1 MSSKIYF
8 NTRRFSPSKWLLGIG
23 TRLHHRFAPSHAKR
37 TASKLLLTP
46 QRNQRDGSEPAG
58 LVQQAVHTSEGAVMS
73 YRLGQ
78 GPLWL
83 LMHGW
88 SGSASQFYPLMSHI
102 AAQGFTAI
110 AYDHP
115 AHGQSAGNTGHLPRF
130 VRAFDELATKL
141 ASDVGPLHG
150 VIAHSMG
157 GAVALSSRQPG
168 IDTLPLLLISPVLD
182 YVPQLYGMVARSGYS
197 IRLFDAVVKEIEQEY
212 QHPLSTVDP
221 LGRLASRS
229 GAAMIVH
236 DEEDRFAPH
245 DDSLRAS
252 QDGHTR
258 LVSTRGLGH
267 GRILASAPVF
277 AAFNQLARPE
287 NPHRSL

>member
-8 NTRRFSPSKWLLGIG
+8 NTRRFSPSKWLLGLG
-23 TRLHHRFAPSHAKR
+23 TRLHHTLAPAHAKR
-37 TASKLLLTP
+37 IASKLLLTP
-46 QRNQRDGSEPAG
+46 QRNQRDDTAPAG
-58 LVQQAVHTSEGAVMS
+58 LVKQAVHTSEGTLMS

-78 GPLWL
+78 GPVWL

-88 SGSASQFYPLMSHI
+88 SGSAGQFYPLMSHI

-115 AHGQSAGNTGHLPRF
+115 AHGHSAGHTGHLPRF
-130 VRAFDELATKL
+130 VRAFDELVEKMTAEC
-141 ASDVGPLHG
+141 GPLQG

-157 GAVALSSRQPG
+157 GAVTLSSRRREL
-168 IDTLPLLLISPVLD
+168 DALPLLLISPVLD

-221 LGRLASRS
+221 LGRLAGRS
-229 GAAMIVH
+229 GPAIIVH

-245 DDSLRAS
+245 GDSLRAT
-252 QDGHTR
+252 QDGRTR

-267 GRILASAPVF
+267 GRILASAPAF
-277 AAFNQLARPE
+277 AAFDQLSAARHA
-287 NPHRSL
+287 N

>member
-8 NTRRFSPSKWLLGIG
+8 NTRRFSPSKWLLGLG
-23 TRLHHRFAPSHAKR
+23 TRLHHTLAPAHAKR

-46 QRNQRDGSEPAG
+46 QRNQRDDSAPTG
-58 LVQQAVHTSEGAVMS
+58 LIKQAVHTSEGTLMS
-73 YRLGQ
+73 YRLGR
-78 GPLWL
+78 GPVWL

-115 AHGQSAGNTGHLPRF
+115 AHGHSAGHTGHLPRF
-130 VRAFDELATKL
+130 VRAFDELVEKMA
-141 ASDVGPLHG
+141 AECGPLQG

-157 GAVALSSRQPG
+157 GAVTLSSRRREL
-168 IDTLPLLLISPVLD
+168 DALPLLLISPVLD

-221 LGRLASRS
+221 LGRLAGRS
-229 GAAMIVH
+229 GPAIIVH

-245 DDSLRAS
+245 GDSLRAT
-252 QDGHTR
+252 QDGRTR

-267 GRILASAPVF
+267 GRILASAPAF
-277 AAFNQLARPE
+277 AAFDQLSATHS
-287 NPHRSL
+287 NH

>member
-8 NTRRFSPSKWLLGIG
+8 NTRRFSPSKLLLGLG
-23 TRLHHRFAPSHAKR
+23 TRLHHALAPAHAKR

-46 QRNQRDGSEPAG
+46 QRLTREVATPAG
-58 LVQQAVHTSEGAVMS
+58 LVQQAMHTGEGTLMS

-78 GPLWL
+78 GPVWL

-115 AHGQSAGNTGHLPRF
+115 AHGHSAGHTGHLPRF
-130 VRAFDELATKL
+130 VRAFDELVEKITAEC
-141 ASDVGPLHG
+141 GPLQG

-157 GAVALSSRQPG
+157 GAVILSSRHPAM
-168 IDTLPLLLISPVLD
+168 DALPLLLISPVLD

-197 IRLFDAVVKEIEQEY
+197 IRLFDAVVKEIEHEY

-221 LGRLASRS
+221 LGRLASRT
-229 GAAMIVH
+229 GEAIIVH

-245 DDSLRAS
+245 GDSLRAT
-252 QDGHTR
+252 QDGRTR

-267 GRILASAPVF
+267 GRILASPPVF
-277 AAFNQLARPE
+277 AAFDQLSQTSPRA
-287 NPHRSL
+287 

>member
-8 NTRRFSPSKWLLGIG
+8 NTRRFSPSKWLLGLG
-23 TRLHHRFAPSHAKR
+23 TRLHHTLAPAHAKR

-46 QRNQRDGSEPAG
+46 QRNQRDDTAPAG
-58 LVQQAVHTSEGAVMS
+58 LVKQAVHTSEGTLMS

-78 GPLWL
+78 GPVWL

-88 SGSASQFYPLMSHI
+88 SGSAGQFYPLMSHI

-115 AHGQSAGNTGHLPRF
+115 AHGHSAGHTGHLPRF
-130 VRAFDELATKL
+130 VRAFDELVEKMTAEY
-141 ASDVGPLHG
+141 GPLLG

-157 GAVALSSRQPG
+157 GAVTLSSRRREL
-168 IDTLPLLLISPVLD
+168 DALPLLLISPVLD

-221 LGRLASRS
+221 LGRLAGRS
-229 GAAMIVH
+229 GPAIIVH

-245 DDSLRAS
+245 GDSLRAT
-252 QDGHTR
+252 QDGRTR

-267 GRILASAPVF
+267 GRILASAPAF
-277 AAFNQLARPE
+277 ASFDQLSAARRA
-287 NPHRSL
+287 N

>member
-8 NTRRFSPSKWLLGIG
+8 NTRRFSPSKWLLGLG
-23 TRLHHRFAPSHAKR
+23 TRLHHTLAPAHAKR

-46 QRNQRDGSEPAG
+46 QRNQRDDAAPAG
-58 LVQQAVHTSEGAVMS
+58 LVKQAVHTSEGTLMS

-78 GPLWL
+78 GPVWL

-88 SGSASQFYPLMSHI
+88 SGSAGQFYPLMSHI
-102 AAQGFTAI
+102 AALGFTAI

-115 AHGQSAGNTGHLPRF
+115 AHGHSAGHTGHLPRF
-130 VRAFDELATKL
+130 VRAFDELVEKMTAEY
-141 ASDVGPLHG
+141 GPLQG

-157 GAVALSSRQPG
+157 GAVTLSSRRREL
-168 IDTLPLLLISPVLD
+168 DALPLLLISPVLD

-221 LGRLASRS
+221 LGRLAGRS
-229 GAAMIVH
+229 GPAIIVH

-245 DDSLRAS
+245 GDSLRAT
-252 QDGHTR
+252 QDGRTR

-267 GRILASAPVF
+267 GRILASAPAF
-277 AAFNQLARPE
+277 ASFDQLSAARHA
-287 NPHRSL
+287 N

>member
-8 NTRRFSPSKWLLGIG
+8 NTRRFSPSKWLLGLG
-23 TRLHHRFAPSHAKR
+23 TRLHHTLAPAHAKR

-46 QRNQRDGSEPAG
+46 QRNQRDDTAPAG
-58 LVQQAVHTSEGAVMS
+58 LVKQAVHTSEGTLMS

-78 GPLWL
+78 GPVWL

-88 SGSASQFYPLMSHI
+88 SGSAGQFYPLMSYI

-115 AHGQSAGNTGHLPRF
+115 AHGHSAGHTGHLPRF
-130 VRAFDELATKL
+130 VRAFDELVEKMTAEC
-141 ASDVGPLHG
+141 GPLQG

-157 GAVALSSRQPG
+157 GAVTLSSRRREL
-168 IDTLPLLLISPVLD
+168 DALPLLLISPVLD

-221 LGRLASRS
+221 LGRLAGRS
-229 GAAMIVH
+229 GPAIIVH

-245 DDSLRAS
+245 GDSLRAT
-252 QDGHTR
+252 QDGRTR

-267 GRILASAPVF
+267 GRILASAPAF
-277 AAFNQLARPE
+277 AAFDQLSAARRA
-287 NPHRSL
+287 N

>member
-8 NTRRFSPSKWLLGIG
+8 NTRRFSPSKWLLGLG
-23 TRLHHRFAPSHAKR
+23 TRLHHTLAPAHAKR

-46 QRNQRDGSEPAG
+46 QRNQRDDTTPAG
-58 LVQQAVHTSEGAVMS
+58 LAKQAVHTSEGTLMS

-78 GPLWL
+78 GPVWL

-115 AHGQSAGNTGHLPRF
+115 AHGHSAGHTGHLPRF
-130 VRAFDELATKL
+130 VRAFDELVEKMTAEC
-141 ASDVGPLHG
+141 GPLQG

-157 GAVALSSRQPG
+157 GAVTLSSRRREL
-168 IDTLPLLLISPVLD
+168 DALPLLLISPVLD

-221 LGRLASRS
+221 LGRLAGRS
-229 GAAMIVH
+229 GAAIIVH

-245 DDSLRAS
+245 GDSLRAT
-252 QDGHTR
+252 QDGRTR

-267 GRILASAPVF
+267 GRILASAPAF
-277 AAFNQLARPE
+277 AAFDQLSAAQS
-287 NPHRSL
+287 NH

>member
-8 NTRRFSPSKWLLGIG
+8 NTRRFNPSKWLLGIG
-23 TRLHHRFAPSHAKR
+23 TRLHHRIAPAHAKR

-46 QRNQRDGSEPAG
+46 QRSQRDETPPAG
-58 LVQQAVHTSEGAVMS
+58 LVKQAVHTSEGVLMS

-78 GPLWL
+78 GPVWL

-88 SGSASQFYPLMSHI
+88 SGSATQFYPLMSHI
-102 AAQGFTAI
+102 ATQGFTAI

-115 AHGQSAGNTGHLPRF
+115 AHGHSAGQTGHLPRF
-130 VRAFDELATKL
+130 VRAFDELA
-141 ASDVGPLHG
+141 ASVADELGPIAG
-150 VIAHSMG
+150 IIAHSMG
-157 GAVALSSRQPG
+157 GAVTLSSRQPAM
-168 IDTLPLLLISPVLD
+168 DTLPLLLISPVLD

-221 LGRLASRS
+221 LSRLASRH
-229 GAAMIVH
+229 GPAMIVH

-252 QDGHTR
+252 QEGHTK

-277 AAFNQLARPE
+277 AAFDQLARPE
-287 NPHRSL
+287 HPHRDL

>member
-8 NTRRFSPSKWLLGIG
+8 NTRRFSPSKWLLGLG
-23 TRLHHRFAPSHAKR
+23 TRLHHRLAPAHARR

-46 QRNQRDGSEPAG
+46 QRNHRDAAAPAG
-58 LVQQAVHTSEGAVMS
+58 LVKQAVHTSEGILMS

-78 GPLWL
+78 GPVWL

-115 AHGQSAGNTGHLPRF
+115 AHGHSAGHTGHLPRF
-130 VRAFDELATKL
+130 VRAFDELVAEQVAKF
-141 ASDVGPLHG
+141 GPLSG

-157 GAVALSSRQPG
+157 GAVTLSSRQQAL
-168 IDTLPLLLISPVLD
+168 DQLPLLLVSPVLD

-197 IRLFDAVVKEIEQEY
+197 IRLFDAVVEEIEREY

-229 GAAMIVH
+229 GAAIIVH
-236 DEEDRFAPH
+236 DEEDRFAPYG
-245 DDSLRAS
+245 DSQRATL
-252 QDGHTR
+252 DGRTR

-267 GRILASAPVF
+267 GRILASAPLF
-277 AAFNQLARPE
+277 AAFDNLAGSHSPV
-287 NPHRSL
+287 

>member
-1 MSSKIYF
+1 M
-8 NTRRFSPSKWLLGIG
+8 LGLG
-23 TRLHHRFAPSHAKR
+23 TRLHHTLAPAHAKR

-46 QRNQRDGSEPAG
+46 QRNQRDDSAPAG
-58 LVQQAVHTSEGAVMS
+58 LVKQAVHTSEGTLMS

-78 GPLWL
+78 GPVWL

-88 SGSASQFYPLMSHI
+88 SGSAGQFYPLMSHI

-115 AHGQSAGNTGHLPRF
+115 AHGHSAGHTGHLPRF
-130 VRAFDELATKL
+130 VRAFDELVEKITAEC
-141 ASDVGPLHG
+141 GPLQG

-157 GAVALSSRQPG
+157 GAVTLSSRRREL
-168 IDTLPLLLISPVLD
+168 DALSLLLISPVLD

-221 LGRLASRS
+221 LGRLAGRS
-229 GAAMIVH
+229 GAAIIVH

-245 DDSLRAS
+245 GDSLRAT
-252 QDGHTR
+252 QDGRTR

-267 GRILASAPVF
+267 GRILASAPAF
-277 AAFNQLARPE
+277 AAFDQLSATHS
-287 NPHRSL
+287 NH

>member
-8 NTRRFSPSKWLLGIG
+8 NTRRFSPSKWLLGLG
-23 TRLHHRFAPSHAKR
+23 TRLHHTLAPAHAKR

-46 QRNQRDGSEPAG
+46 QRNQRDDKVPAG
-58 LVQQAVHTSEGAVMS
+58 LVKQALHTSEGTLMS

-78 GPLWL
+78 GPVWL

-115 AHGQSAGNTGHLPRF
+115 AHGHSAGHTGHLPRF
-130 VRAFDELATKL
+130 VRAFDELVEKMTAEC
-141 ASDVGPLHG
+141 GPLQG

-157 GAVALSSRQPG
+157 GAVTLSSRRREL
-168 IDTLPLLLISPVLD
+168 DALPLLLISPVLD

-221 LGRLASRS
+221 LGRLAGRS
-229 GAAMIVH
+229 GAAIIVH

-245 DDSLRAS
+245 GDSLRAT
-252 QDGHTR
+252 QDGRTR

-267 GRILASAPVF
+267 GRILASAPAF
-277 AAFNQLARPE
+277 AAFDQLSAAQS
-287 NPHRSL
+287 NH

>member
-8 NTRRFSPSKWLLGIG
+8 NTRRFSPSKWLLGLG
-23 TRLHHRFAPSHAKR
+23 TRLHHTLAPAHAKH

-46 QRNQRDGSEPAG
+46 QRNQRDDTAPAG
-58 LVQQAVHTSEGAVMS
+58 LVKQAVHTSEGTLMS

-78 GPLWL
+78 GPVWL

-88 SGSASQFYPLMSHI
+88 SGSAGQFYPLMSHI

-115 AHGQSAGNTGHLPRF
+115 AHGHSAGHTGHLPRF
-130 VRAFDELATKL
+130 VRAFDELVEKMTAEY
-141 ASDVGPLHG
+141 GPLQG

-157 GAVALSSRQPG
+157 GAVTLSSRRREL
-168 IDTLPLLLISPVLD
+168 DALPLLLISPVLD

-221 LGRLASRS
+221 LGRLAGRS
-229 GAAMIVH
+229 GPAIIVH

-245 DDSLRAS
+245 GDSLRAT
-252 QDGHTR
+252 QDGRTR

-267 GRILASAPVF
+267 GRILASAPAF
-277 AAFNQLARPE
+277 AAFDQLSAARRT
-287 NPHRSL
+287 N

>member
-130 VRAFDELATKL
+130 VRTFDELATRL
-141 ASDVGPLHG
+141 ASEVGPLHG

-157 GAVALSSRQPG
+157 GAVALSSRKPG

-197 IRLFDAVVKEIEQEY
+197 ISLFDAVVKEIEQEY

-287 NPHRSL
+287 NPHRAL

>member
-8 NTRRFSPSKWLLGIG
+8 NTRRFSPSKWLLGLG
-23 TRLHHRFAPSHAKR
+23 TRLHHRLAPAHARR

-46 QRNQRDGSEPAG
+46 QRNQRDAAAPAG
-58 LVQQAVHTSEGAVMS
+58 LVKQAVHTSEGVLMS

-78 GPLWL
+78 GPVWL

-115 AHGQSAGNTGHLPRF
+115 AHGHSAGHTGHLPRF
-130 VRAFDELATKL
+130 VRAFDELVAKL
-141 ASDVGPLHG
+141 SDESGPIQGL
-150 VIAHSMG
+150 IAHSMG
-157 GAVALSSRQPG
+157 GAVTLSSRVP
-168 IDTLPLLLISPVLD
+168 DLDRLPLLLISPVLD

-221 LGRLASRS
+221 LGRLASRA
-229 GAAMIVH
+229 GAAIIVH

-252 QDGHTR
+252 RDGRTR
-258 LVSTRGLGH
+258 LVTTRGRGH

-277 AAFNQLARPE
+277 AAFDRLNTPQTAG
-287 NPHRSL
+287 

>member
-8 NTRRFSPSKWLLGIG
+8 NTRRFSPSKWLLGLG
-23 TRLHHRFAPSHAKR
+23 TRLHHTLAPAHAKR

-46 QRNQRDGSEPAG
+46 QRNQRDDTALAG
-58 LVQQAVHTSEGAVMS
+58 LVKQAVHTSEGTLMS

-78 GPLWL
+78 GPVWL

-88 SGSASQFYPLMSHI
+88 SGSAGQFYPLMSHI

-115 AHGQSAGNTGHLPRF
+115 AHGHSAGHTGHLPRF
-130 VRAFDELATKL
+130 VRAFDELVEKMTTEY
-141 ASDVGPLHG
+141 GPLQG

-157 GAVALSSRQPG
+157 GAVTLSSRRREL
-168 IDTLPLLLISPVLD
+168 DALPLLLISPVLD

-221 LGRLASRS
+221 LGRLAGRS
-229 GAAMIVH
+229 GPAIIVH

-245 DDSLRAS
+245 GDSLRAT
-252 QDGHTR
+252 QDGRTR

-267 GRILASAPVF
+267 GRILASTPAF
-277 AAFNQLARPE
+277 AAFDQLSAARHA
-287 NPHRSL
+287 N

>member
-8 NTRRFSPSKWLLGIG
+8 NTRRFSPSKWLLGLG
-23 TRLHHRFAPSHAKR
+23 TRLHHTLAPAHAKR

-46 QRNQRDGSEPAG
+46 QRNQRDDKVPAG
-58 LVQQAVHTSEGAVMS
+58 LAKQAVHTSEGTLMS

-78 GPLWL
+78 GPVWL

-115 AHGQSAGNTGHLPRF
+115 AHGHSAGHTGHLPRF
-130 VRAFDELATKL
+130 VRAFDELVEKMTAEC
-141 ASDVGPLHG
+141 GPLQG

-157 GAVALSSRQPG
+157 GAVTLSSRRREL
-168 IDTLPLLLISPVLD
+168 DALPLLLISPVLD

-221 LGRLASRS
+221 LGRLAGRS
-229 GAAMIVH
+229 GPAIIVH

-245 DDSLRAS
+245 GDSLRAT
-252 QDGHTR
+252 QDGRTR

-267 GRILASAPVF
+267 GRILASAPAF
-277 AAFNQLARPE
+277 AAFDQLSAAQS
-287 NPHRSL
+287 NH

>member
-8 NTRRFSPSKWLLGIG
+8 NTRRFSPSKWLLGLG
-23 TRLHHRFAPSHAKR
+23 TRLHHTLAPAHAKR

-46 QRNQRDGSEPAG
+46 QRNQRDDTAPAG
-58 LVQQAVHTSEGAVMS
+58 LVKQAVHTSEGTLMS

-78 GPLWL
+78 GPAWL

-88 SGSASQFYPLMSHI
+88 SGSAGQFYPLMSHI

-115 AHGQSAGNTGHLPRF
+115 AHGHSAGHTGHLPRF
-130 VRAFDELATKL
+130 VRAFDELVEKMTAEC
-141 ASDVGPLHG
+141 GPLQG

-157 GAVALSSRQPG
+157 GAVTLSSRRREL
-168 IDTLPLLLISPVLD
+168 DALPLLLISPVVD

-229 GAAMIVH
+229 GPAIIVH

-245 DDSLRAS
+245 GDSLRAT
-252 QDGHTR
+252 QDGRTR

-267 GRILASAPVF
+267 GRILASAPAF
-277 AAFNQLARPE
+277 AAFDQLSAALRA
-287 NPHRSL
+287 N

>member
-8 NTRRFSPSKWLLGIG
+8 NTRRFSPSKWLLGLG
-23 TRLHHRFAPSHAKR
+23 TRLHHRLAPAHARR

-46 QRNQRDGSEPAG
+46 QRNQRDTAAPAG
-58 LVQQAVHTSEGAVMS
+58 LVKQAVHTSEGVLMS
-73 YRLGQ
+73 YRLGK
-78 GPLWL
+78 GPVWL

-115 AHGQSAGNTGHLPRF
+115 AHGHSAGHTGHLPRF
-130 VRAFDELATKL
+130 VRAFDELVAKL
-141 ASDVGPLHG
+141 SDESGPIQGL
-150 VIAHSMG
+150 IAHSMG
-157 GAVALSSRQPG
+157 GAVTLSSRVPG
-168 IDTLPLLLISPVLD
+168 LDRLPLLLISPVLD

-221 LGRLASRS
+221 LGRLASRA
-229 GAAMIVH
+229 GAAIIVH

-252 QDGHTR
+252 RDGRTR
-258 LVSTRGLGH
+258 LVTTRGLGH

-277 AAFNQLARPE
+277 AAFDRLNTPQTAG
-287 NPHRSL
+287 

>member
-8 NTRRFSPSKWLLGIG
+8 NTRRFSPSKWLLGLG
-23 TRLHHRFAPSHAKR
+23 TRLHHTLAPAHAKR

-46 QRNQRDGSEPAG
+46 QRNQRDDTAPAG
-58 LVQQAVHTSEGAVMS
+58 LVKQAVHTSEGTLMS
-73 YRLGQ
+73 YRLGR
-78 GPLWL
+78 GPIWL

-115 AHGQSAGNTGHLPRF
+115 AHGHSAGHTGHLPRF
-130 VRAFDELATKL
+130 VRAFDELVEKMTAEC
-141 ASDVGPLHG
+141 GPLQG

-157 GAVALSSRQPG
+157 GAVTLSSRRREL
-168 IDTLPLLLISPVLD
+168 DALPLLLISPVLD

-221 LGRLASRS
+221 LGRLGGRS
-229 GAAMIVH
+229 GPAIIVH

-245 DDSLRAS
+245 GDSLRAT
-252 QDGHTR
+252 QDGRTR

-267 GRILASAPVF
+267 GRILASAPTF
-277 AAFNQLARPE
+277 AAFDQLSAAQS
-287 NPHRSL
+287 NH

>member
-8 NTRRFSPSKWLLGIG
+8 NTRRFSPSKWLLGLG
-23 TRLHHRFAPSHAKR
+23 TRLHHTLAPAHAKR

-46 QRNQRDGSEPAG
+46 QRNQRDDSAPAG
-58 LVQQAVHTSEGAVMS
+58 LAKQAVHTSEGTLMS

-78 GPLWL
+78 GPVWL

-115 AHGQSAGNTGHLPRF
+115 AHGHSAGHTGHLPRF
-130 VRAFDELATKL
+130 VRAFDELVEKMTAEC
-141 ASDVGPLHG
+141 GPLQG

-157 GAVALSSRQPG
+157 GAVTLSSRRRELDALQ
-168 IDTLPLLLISPVLD
+168 LLLISPVLD

-221 LGRLASRS
+221 LGRLAGRS
-229 GAAMIVH
+229 GPAIIVH

-245 DDSLRAS
+245 GDSLRAT
-252 QDGHTR
+252 QDGRTR

-267 GRILASAPVF
+267 GRILASAPAF
-277 AAFNQLARPE
+277 AAFDQLSAAQS
-287 NPHRSL
+287 NH

>member
-8 NTRRFSPSKWLLGIG
+8 NTRRFSPSKWLLGLG
-23 TRLHHRFAPSHAKR
+23 TRLHHTLAPAHAKR

-46 QRNQRDGSEPAG
+46 QRNQRDDTAPAG
-58 LVQQAVHTSEGAVMS
+58 LIKQAVHTSEGPLMS

-78 GPLWL
+78 GPVWL

-88 SGSASQFYPLMSHI
+88 SGSAGQFYPLMSHI

-115 AHGQSAGNTGHLPRF
+115 AHGHSAGHTGHLPRF
-130 VRAFDELATKL
+130 VRAFDELVEKMTAEY
-141 ASDVGPLHG
+141 GPLQG

-157 GAVALSSRQPG
+157 GAVTLSSRRREL
-168 IDTLPLLLISPVLD
+168 DALPLLLISPVLD

-221 LGRLASRS
+221 LGRLAGRS
-229 GAAMIVH
+229 GPAIIVH

-245 DDSLRAS
+245 GDSLRAT
-252 QDGHTR
+252 QDGRTR

-267 GRILASAPVF
+267 GRILASAPAF
-277 AAFNQLARPE
+277 AAFDQLSAARRA
-287 NPHRSL
+287 N

>member
-8 NTRRFSPSKWLLGIG
+8 NTRRFSPSKWLLGLG
-23 TRLHHRFAPSHAKR
+23 TRLHHTLAPAHAKR

-46 QRNQRDGSEPAG
+46 QRNQRDDSAPAG
-58 LVQQAVHTSEGAVMS
+58 LIKQAVHTSEGTLMS

-78 GPLWL
+78 GPVWL

-115 AHGQSAGNTGHLPRF
+115 AHGHSAGHTGHLPRF
-130 VRAFDELATKL
+130 VRAFDELVEKMA
-141 ASDVGPLHG
+141 AECGPLQG

-157 GAVALSSRQPG
+157 GAVTLSSRRREL
-168 IDTLPLLLISPVLD
+168 DTLPLLLISPVLD

-197 IRLFDAVVKEIEQEY
+197 IRLFDVVVKEIEQEY

-229 GAAMIVH
+229 GPAIIVH

-245 DDSLRAS
+245 GDSLRAT
-252 QDGHTR
+252 QDGRTR

-267 GRILASAPVF
+267 GRILASAPAF
-277 AAFNQLARPE
+277 AAFDQLSAAQS
-287 NPHRSL
+287 NH

>member
-8 NTRRFSPSKWLLGIG
+8 NTRRFSPSKWLLGLG
-23 TRLHHRFAPSHAKR
+23 TRLHHTLAPAHAKR

-46 QRNQRDGSEPAG
+46 QRNQRDDSAPAG
-58 LVQQAVHTSEGAVMS
+58 LAKQAVHTSEGTLMS

-78 GPLWL
+78 GPVWL

-115 AHGQSAGNTGHLPRF
+115 AHGHSAGHTGHLPRF
-130 VRAFDELATKL
+130 VRAFDELVEKMTAEC
-141 ASDVGPLHG
+141 GPLQG

-157 GAVALSSRQPG
+157 GAVTLSSRRREL
-168 IDTLPLLLISPVLD
+168 DALPLLLISPVLD

-221 LGRLASRS
+221 LGRLAGRS
-229 GAAMIVH
+229 GPAIIVH

-245 DDSLRAS
+245 DDSLRAT
-252 QDGHTR
+252 QDGRTR

-267 GRILASAPVF
+267 GRILASAPAF
-277 AAFNQLARPE
+277 AAFDQLSAAQS
-287 NPHRSL
+287 NH

>member
-8 NTRRFSPSKWLLGIG
+8 NTRRFSPSKWLLGLG
-23 TRLHHRFAPSHAKR
+23 TRLHHTLAPAHAKR

-46 QRNQRDGSEPAG
+46 QRNQRDDSAPAG
-58 LVQQAVHTSEGAVMS
+58 LAKQAVHTSEGTLMS

-78 GPLWL
+78 GPVWL

-115 AHGQSAGNTGHLPRF
+115 AHGHSAGHTGHLPRF
-130 VRAFDELATKL
+130 VRAFDELVEKMTAECGSL
-141 ASDVGPLHG
+141 QG

-157 GAVALSSRQPG
+157 GAVTLSSRRREL
-168 IDTLPLLLISPVLD
+168 DALPLLLISPVLD

-221 LGRLASRS
+221 LGRLAGRS
-229 GAAMIVH
+229 GAATIVH

-245 DDSLRAS
+245 GDSLRAT
-252 QDGHTR
+252 QDGRTR

-267 GRILASAPVF
+267 GRILASAPAF
-277 AAFNQLARPE
+277 AAFDQLSAAHS
-287 NPHRSL
+287 NH

>member
-8 NTRRFSPSKWLLGIG
+8 NTRRFSPSKWLLGLG
-23 TRLHHRFAPSHAKR
+23 TRLHHTLAPAHAKR

-46 QRNQRDGSEPAG
+46 QRNQRDDTAPAG
-58 LVQQAVHTSEGAVMS
+58 LVKQAVHTSEGTLMS

-78 GPLWL
+78 GPVWL

-88 SGSASQFYPLMSHI
+88 SGSAGQFYPLMSHI

-115 AHGQSAGNTGHLPRF
+115 AHGHSAGHTGHLPRF
-130 VRAFDELATKL
+130 VRAFDELVEKMTAEY
-141 ASDVGPLHG
+141 GPLQG

-157 GAVALSSRQPG
+157 GAVTLSSRRREL
-168 IDTLPLLLISPVLD
+168 DTLPLLLISPVLD

-221 LGRLASRS
+221 LGRLAGRS
-229 GAAMIVH
+229 GPAIIVH

-245 DDSLRAS
+245 GDSLRAT
-252 QDGHTR
+252 QDGRTR

-267 GRILASAPVF
+267 GRILASAPAFAVF
-277 AAFNQLARPE
+277 DQLSAARHAN
-287 NPHRSL
+287 

>member
-8 NTRRFSPSKWLLGIG
+8 NTRRFSPSKWLLGLG
-23 TRLHHRFAPSHAKR
+23 TRLHHTLAPAHAKR

-46 QRNQRDGSEPAG
+46 QRNQRDDSAPAE
-58 LVQQAVHTSEGAVMS
+58 LIKQAVHTSEGTLMS

-78 GPLWL
+78 GPVWL

-115 AHGQSAGNTGHLPRF
+115 AHGHSAGHTGHLPRF
-130 VRAFDELATKL
+130 VRAFDELVEKMAAECGTL
-141 ASDVGPLHG
+141 QG

-157 GAVALSSRQPG
+157 GAVTLSSRRREL
-168 IDTLPLLLISPVLD
+168 DTLPLLLISPVLD

-221 LGRLASRS
+221 LGRLAGRS
-229 GAAMIVH
+229 GPAIIVH

-245 DDSLRAS
+245 GDSLRAT
-252 QDGHTR
+252 QDGRTR

-267 GRILASAPVF
+267 GRILASAPAF
-277 AAFNQLARPE
+277 AAFDQLSAAQS
-287 NPHRSL
+287 NH

>member
-8 NTRRFSPSKWLLGIG
+8 NTRRFSPSKWLLGLG
-23 TRLHHRFAPSHAKR
+23 TRLHHTLAPAHAKH

-46 QRNQRDGSEPAG
+46 QRNQRDDTAPAG
-58 LVQQAVHTSEGAVMS
+58 LVKQAVHTSEGTLMS

-78 GPLWL
+78 GPVWL

-88 SGSASQFYPLMSHI
+88 SGSAGQFYPLMSHI

-115 AHGQSAGNTGHLPRF
+115 AHGHSAGHTGHLPRF
-130 VRAFDELATKL
+130 VRAFDELVEKMTAEYSAL
-141 ASDVGPLHG
+141 QG

-157 GAVALSSRQPG
+157 GAVTLSSRRHEL
-168 IDTLPLLLISPVLD
+168 DALPLLLISPVLD

-221 LGRLASRS
+221 LGRLAGRS
-229 GAAMIVH
+229 GPAIIVH

-245 DDSLRAS
+245 GDSLRAT
-252 QDGHTR
+252 QDGRTR

-267 GRILASAPVF
+267 GRILASAPAF
-277 AAFNQLARPE
+277 AAFDQLSAARRA
-287 NPHRSL
+287 N

>member
-8 NTRRFSPSKWLLGIG
+8 NTRRFSPSKWLLGLG
-23 TRLHHRFAPSHAKR
+23 TRLHHTLAPAHAKR

-46 QRNQRDGSEPAG
+46 QRNQRDDTAPAG
-58 LVQQAVHTSEGAVMS
+58 LVKQAVHTSEGTLMS
-73 YRLGQ
+73 YRLGR
-78 GPLWL
+78 GPIWL

-115 AHGQSAGNTGHLPRF
+115 AHGHSAGHTGHLPRF
-130 VRAFDELATKL
+130 VRAFDELVEKMTAEC
-141 ASDVGPLHG
+141 GPLQG

-157 GAVALSSRQPG
+157 GAVTLSSRRREL
-168 IDTLPLLLISPVLD
+168 DALPLLLISPVLD

-221 LGRLASRS
+221 LGRLAGRS
-229 GAAMIVH
+229 GPAIIVH

-245 DDSLRAS
+245 GDSLRAT
-252 QDGHTR
+252 QDGRTR

-267 GRILASAPVF
+267 GRILASAPAF
-277 AAFNQLARPE
+277 AAFDQLSAAQS
-287 NPHRSL
+287 NH

>member
-1 MSSKIYF
+1 
-8 NTRRFSPSKWLLGIG
+8 
-23 TRLHHRFAPSHAKR
+23 
-37 TASKLLLTP
+37 
-46 QRNQRDGSEPAG
+46 
-58 LVQQAVHTSEGAVMS
+58 
-73 YRLGQ
+73 
-78 GPLWL
+78 
-83 LMHGW
+83 
-88 SGSASQFYPLMSHI
+88 
-102 AAQGFTAI
+102 
-110 AYDHP
+110 
-115 AHGQSAGNTGHLPRF
+115 
-130 VRAFDELATKL
+130 
-141 ASDVGPLHG
+141 
-150 VIAHSMG
+150 
-157 GAVALSSRQPG
+157 
-168 IDTLPLLLISPVLD
+168 
-182 YVPQLYGMVARSGYS
+182 LYGMVARSGYS

-267 GRILASAPVF
+267 GRILANAPVF
-277 AAFNQLARPE
+277 AAFNQLAQPE

>member
-8 NTRRFSPSKWLLGIG
+8 NTRRFSPSKLLLGLS
-23 TRLHHRFAPSHAKR
+23 TRLHHVLAPAHARR

-46 QRNQRDGSEPAG
+46 QRPSSETDAPAG
-58 LVQQAVHTSEGAVMS
+58 LVQQAVHTREGALMS

-78 GPLWL
+78 GPVWL

-88 SGSASQFYPLMSHI
+88 SGSASQFYPLMAHI
-102 AAQGFTAI
+102 AAQGFTAL

-115 AHGQSAGNTGHLPRF
+115 AHGQSDGHTGHLPRF
-130 VRAFDELATKL
+130 VRAFDELL
-141 ASDVGPLHG
+141 ERFGPIEG
-150 VIAHSMG
+150 VITHSMG
-157 GAVALSSRQPG
+157 GAVTLASQHPALDR
-168 IDTLPLLLISPVLD
+168 LPLLLISPVLD

-221 LGRLASRS
+221 LGRLASRA
-229 GAAMIVH
+229 GHALIVH

-245 DDSLRAS
+245 KDSLRAA
-252 QDGHTR
+252 QDGRTR

-267 GRILASAPVF
+267 GRILASPPVF
-277 AAFNQLARPE
+277 AAFDRLTQPQGAA
-287 NPHRSL
+287 

>member
-8 NTRRFSPSKWLLGIG
+8 NTRRFSPSKWLLGLG
-23 TRLHHRFAPSHAKR
+23 TRLHHTLAPAHAKR

-46 QRNQRDGSEPAG
+46 QRNQRDDSAPAG
-58 LVQQAVHTSEGAVMS
+58 LIKQAVHTSEGTLMS

-78 GPLWL
+78 GPVWL

-115 AHGQSAGNTGHLPRF
+115 AHGHSAGHTGHLPRF
-130 VRAFDELATKL
+130 VRAFDELVEKMTAEC
-141 ASDVGPLHG
+141 GPLQG

-157 GAVALSSRQPG
+157 GAVTLSSRRREL
-168 IDTLPLLLISPVLD
+168 DALPLLLISPVLD

-221 LGRLASRS
+221 LGRLAGRS
-229 GAAMIVH
+229 GAAIIVH

-245 DDSLRAS
+245 GDSLRAT
-252 QDGHTR
+252 QDGRTR

-267 GRILASAPVF
+267 GRILASAPAF
-277 AAFNQLARPE
+277 AAFDQLSAAQS
-287 NPHRSL
+287 NH

>member
-8 NTRRFSPSKWLLGIG
+8 NTRRFSPSKWLLGLG
-23 TRLHHRFAPSHAKR
+23 TRLHHTLAPAHAKR

-46 QRNQRDGSEPAG
+46 QRNQRDDTAPAG
-58 LVQQAVHTSEGAVMS
+58 LVKQAVHTSESTLMS

-78 GPLWL
+78 GPVWL

-88 SGSASQFYPLMSHI
+88 SGSAGQFYPLMSHI
-102 AAQGFTAI
+102 ADQGFTAI

-115 AHGQSAGNTGHLPRF
+115 AHGHSAGHTGHLPRF
-130 VRAFDELATKL
+130 VRAFDELVEKMTAEY
-141 ASDVGPLHG
+141 GPLQG
-150 VIAHSMG
+150 LIAHSMG
-157 GAVALSSRQPG
+157 GAVTLSSRRREL
-168 IDTLPLLLISPVLD
+168 DALPLLLISPVLD

-221 LGRLASRS
+221 LGRLAGRS
-229 GAAMIVH
+229 GPAIIVH
-236 DEEDRFAPH
+236 DEGDRFAPH
-245 DDSLRAS
+245 GDSLRAT
-252 QDGHTR
+252 QDGRTR

-267 GRILASAPVF
+267 GRILTSAPAF
-277 AAFNQLARPE
+277 AAFDQLSAVRRA
-287 NPHRSL
+287 N

>member
-8 NTRRFSPSKWLLGIG
+8 NTRRFSPSKWLLGLG
-23 TRLHHRFAPSHAKR
+23 TRLHHTLAPAHAKR

-46 QRNQRDGSEPAG
+46 QRNQRDDSAPAG
-58 LVQQAVHTSEGAVMS
+58 LAKQAVHTSEGTLMS

-78 GPLWL
+78 GPVWL

-115 AHGQSAGNTGHLPRF
+115 AHGHSAGHTGHLPRF
-130 VRAFDELATKL
+130 VRAFDELMEKMTAEC
-141 ASDVGPLHG
+141 GPLQG

-157 GAVALSSRQPG
+157 GAVTLSSRRREL
-168 IDTLPLLLISPVLD
+168 DALPLLLISPVLD

-221 LGRLASRS
+221 LGRLAGRS
-229 GAAMIVH
+229 GAAIIVH

-245 DDSLRAS
+245 GDSLRAT
-252 QDGHTR
+252 QDGRTR

-267 GRILASAPVF
+267 GRILASAPAF
-277 AAFNQLARPE
+277 AAFDQLSAAQS
-287 NPHRSL
+287 NH

>member
-8 NTRRFSPSKWLLGIG
+8 NTRRFSPSKWLLGLG
-23 TRLHHRFAPSHAKR
+23 TRLHHTLAPAHAKR

-46 QRNQRDGSEPAG
+46 QRNQRDDSAPAE
-58 LVQQAVHTSEGAVMS
+58 LIKQAVHTSEGTLMS

-78 GPLWL
+78 GPVWL

-115 AHGQSAGNTGHLPRF
+115 AHGHSAGHTGHLPRF
-130 VRAFDELATKL
+130 VRAFDELVEKMTAEC
-141 ASDVGPLHG
+141 GPLQG

-157 GAVALSSRQPG
+157 GAVTLSSRRREL
-168 IDTLPLLLISPVLD
+168 DALPLLLISPVLD

-221 LGRLASRS
+221 LGRLAGRS
-229 GAAMIVH
+229 GPAIIVH

-245 DDSLRAS
+245 GDSLRATL
-252 QDGHTR
+252 DGRTR

-267 GRILASAPVF
+267 GRILASAPAF
-277 AAFNQLARPE
+277 AAFDQLSAAQS
-287 NPHRSL
+287 NH